1 MRTYIQQPGQ
11 VGIPGAPGNVGYLAQ
26 MPPAINSAEHERK
39 RKGAL
44 IYNKGQ
50 GVTGPERK
58 VFLDPKR
65 VGPMLPPM
73 ARLDGQMNI
82 NMPQTNDAY
91 LQEQERQRLLQEQQ
105 AQAELNNSMYGGGQ
119 YNQADQY
126 NQVDPYSA
134 VFAGFHNKYVS

>member
-26 MPPAINSAEHERK
+26 MPPALNSGELRRLQTREKLYKKGIDSGATPGERD
-39 RKGAL
+39 A
-44 IYNKGQ
+44 
-50 GVTGPERK
+50 
-58 VFLDPKR
+58 FLDPKR

-73 ARLDGQMNI
+73 ARLGPMDNTNQNMGQI
-82 NMPQTNDAY
+82 NDAY

-119 YNQADQY
+119 YGQADQF
-126 NQVDPYSA
+126 PA
-134 VFAGFHNKYVS
+134 TGAGFQAKYVS

>member
-26 MPPAINSAEHERK
+26 MPPAINTPEHNK
-39 RKGAL
+39 ARKGAL
-44 IYNKGQ
+44 IYNKGK
-50 GVTGPERK
+50 GVTGPERDA
-58 VFLDPKR
+58 FLDPKR

-73 ARLDGQMNI
+73 ARLDGNMNM
-82 NMPQTNDAY
+82 NMGQINDAY

-119 YNQADQY
+119 YGQADQY
-126 NQVDPYSA
+126 SA
-134 VFAGFHNKYVS
+134 ASAGFQNKSVI

>member
-11 VGIPGAPGNVGYLAQ
+11 VGVQGGTIGNAGYLAQ
-26 MPPAINSAEHERK
+26 MPDAINRAEHERK

-73 ARLDGQMNI
+73 ARLGPMDNTNQNMGQI
-82 NMPQTNDAY
+82 NDAY

-119 YNQADQY
+119 YGQADQY
-126 NQVDPYSA
+126 PA
-134 VFAGFHNKYVS
+134 TGAGFQAKYVS

>member
-11 VGIPGAPGNVGYLAQ
+11 VGVQGGTIGNAGYLAQ
-26 MPPAINSAEHERK
+26 MPDAINYGEHKGAQQREK
-39 RKGAL
+39 IYRKGM
-44 IYNKGQ
+44 

-73 ARLDGQMNI
+73 ARLGPMDNTNLNMGQI
-82 NMPQTNDAY
+82 NDAY

-119 YNQADQY
+119 YGQADQY
-126 NQVDPYSA
+126 SA
-134 VFAGFHNKYVS
+134 ASAGFQNKTIL

>member
-11 VGIPGAPGNVGYLAQ
+11 VGVQGGTIGNAGYLAQ
-26 MPPAINSAEHERK
+26 MPDAINRAEHERK

-119 YNQADQY
+119 YGQADQY
-126 NQVDPYSA
+126 PA
-134 VFAGFHNKYVS
+134 TGAGFQAKYVS